1 MVEEGVISDIKD
13 GKIIVNMKR
22 RPACGSCGACGMVE
36 NKTMEIV
43 FENTIGAAKG
53 DRVHIE
59 LDDSVILKGA
69 FFFYVIPL
77 IGLMAGIMLG
87 TVLART
93 INSTMPEEIIAA
105 LSGIAAMLAAIIFV
119 KMRGTAGSG
128 YRPKISKAI

>member
-22 RPACGSCGACGMVE
+22 RPACGSCGACGMAE

-43 FENTIGAAKG
+43 FENTIGAVKG

-59 LDDSVILKGA
+59 LDDSAILKGA

-77 IGLMAGIMLG
+77 IGLMAGIMFG
-87 TVLART
+87 TILARA
-93 INSTMPEEIIAA
+93 INATMPEEIIAA
-105 LSGIAAMLAAIIFV
+105 LSGITAMLSTLIFV
-119 KMRGTAGSG
+119 RMRSTAGSG
-128 YRPKISKAI
+128 HKPKISKAT